1 MVIVFF
7 VVVKILFK
15 FVVVVVFMSIKKKV
29 EEEVKL
35 VNNGKDVMKF
45 IVNIILM
52 KEVVEKE

>member
-35 VNNGKDVMKF
+35 VKNGKDVMKF

-52 KEVVEKE
+52 KEFVEKE

>member
-1 MVIVFF
+1 MVIVLF

-35 VNNGKDVMKF
+35 VKNGKDVMKF

>member
-7 VVVKILFK
+7 VVVKIFFK

-35 VNNGKDVMKF
+35 VKNGKDVMKF

>member
-35 VNNGKDVMKF
+35 VKNGKDVMKF

>member
-1 MVIVFF
+1 MVIVLF

-35 VNNGKDVMKF
+35 VKNGKDVMKF

-52 KEVVEKE
+52 KEVVERE